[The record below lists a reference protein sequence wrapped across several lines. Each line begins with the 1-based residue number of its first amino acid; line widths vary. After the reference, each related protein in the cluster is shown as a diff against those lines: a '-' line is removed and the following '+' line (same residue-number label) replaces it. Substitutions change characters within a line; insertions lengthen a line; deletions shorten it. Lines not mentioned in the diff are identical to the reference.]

1 MVLLVGLH
9 LLFTTF
15 ALETVVTHIRVPET
29 YFRLEI
35 PMTSKHPCI
44 AIGHAATGKPTLKAG
59 IGKAGKMGDEELEIY
74 IDVADIELSAMTV
87 YAKEMAGKTV
97 AEPIA
102 H

>member
-59 IGKAGKMGDEELEIY
+59 IGKAGKMRSKELEVG
-74 IDVADIELSAMTV
+74 IDVTDIELSAMAMDTE
-87 YAKEMAGKTV
+87 EMSGKTV
-97 AEPIA
+97 TKPIT